1 MNNGVGGCC
10 EGDGK
15 STDGSKTGLLHLC
28 INNFIAKIQKAQK
41 GENNNRSKASMAR
54 TPMSLLRKVPSYV
67 ECMSHSFAQ
76 VVNP

>member
-28 INNFIAKIQKAQK
+28 INYFIANNTKSNKKEKTTTAVK
-41 GENNNRSKASMAR
+41 LEN
-54 TPMSLLRKVPSYV
+54 
-67 ECMSHSFAQ
+67 Q
-76 VVNP
+76 